1 MKPMITLVIIS
12 LAATL
17 FGCNDDAAPKSEVR
31 VESASEAARN
41 DNLAIAGRLA
51 QQKAAVDEAYAR
63 ERFREQRQ
71 RYVDALRSVNTNW
84 DQGLDEASR
93 TARSKVAGAI
103 KKLQAIKSD
112 AELVEVDECTGGA
125 RATLVSSMTASIEAL
140 SLFQKETGTGGEASG
155 LKLQLAADLLFA
167 AQREMNA
174 CLRN

>member
-1 MKPMITLVIIS
+1 MKPIVKLVIVA

-17 FGCNDDAAPKSEVR
+17 FGCDDAAAPKSEVR

-41 DNLAIAGRLA
+41 DNQAIAVRLA

-71 RYVDALRSVNTNW
+71 RYVDALRAIGTRW
-84 DQGLDEASR
+84 DESLDEASR
-93 TARSKVAGAI
+93 TPRSALAGAI
-103 KKLQAIKSD
+103 KKLQAIKTD

-140 SLFQKETGTGGEASG
+140 SLFRKETGTGGEASG

>member
-1 MKPMITLVIIS
+1 MKPMVTLVIIS
-12 LAATL
+12 LVATL
-17 FGCNDDAAPKSEVR
+17 FGCDDDAAPKSEVR

-41 DNLAIAGRLA
+41 DNQAIAVRLA
-51 QQKAAVDEAYAR
+51 QQKTAVDEAYAR

-71 RYVDALRSVNTNW
+71 QKVDALRAVGTNW

-93 TARSKVAGAI
+93 TARSKVADAI
-103 KKLQAIKSD
+103 KKLQAIKND
-112 AELVEVDECTGGA
+112 AELVEVDECTGSA

-140 SLFQKETGTGGEASG
+140 SLFRKETGTGGEASG
-155 LKLQLAADLLFA
+155 LKLQSAADLLFA

>member
-1 MKPMITLVIIS
+1 MKPMVTLVIAA
-12 LAATL
+12 LAATTL
-17 FGCNDDAAPKSEVR
+17 GCNEAAAPKSEVR

-71 RYVDALRSVNTNW
+71 QKVDALRAVNTNW
-84 DQGLDEASR
+84 GQGLDEASS
-93 TARSKVAGAI
+93 TARSKVADAI
-103 KKLQAIKSD
+103 KKLQAIKND

>member
-17 FGCNDDAAPKSEVR
+17 FGCNDDATPKSEVR

-41 DNLAIAGRLA
+41 DNQAIAGRLA

-71 RYVDALRSVNTNW
+71 RYVDALRAVGTRW
-84 DQGLDEASR
+84 DESLDEASR
-93 TARSKVAGAI
+93 TPRSAVAGAI

-125 RATLVSSMTASIEAL
+125 RAPLVSSMTASIEAL

>member
-1 MKPMITLVIIS
+1 MKPMVTLVIIS
-12 LAATL
+12 LVATL
-17 FGCNDDAAPKSEVR
+17 FGCNDAAAPKSEVR

-41 DNLAIAGRLA
+41 DNQAIAVRLA

-63 ERFREQRQ
+63 ERSREQRQ
-71 RYVDALRSVNTNW
+71 RYVDALRAVGTRW
-84 DQGLDEASR
+84 DESLDEASR
-93 TARSKVAGAI
+93 TPRSAVAAAI
-103 KKLQAIKSD
+103 KKLQTVKSD
-112 AELVEVDECTGGA
+112 AESVEVDECTGGA
-125 RATLVSSMTASIEAL
+125 RATLLSSMTAAIEAF